1 MLTVHQFVMIIAA
14 IRAFQSGIKDNHV
27 SSFISIINLITEVI
41 AQVFI
46 AYKFPLLFV
55 SLVIMGDP
63 LFQDTIKYLYKKYK
77 EDQVKNK

>member
-1 MLTVHQFVMIIAA
+1 MSTMHTFVMLIAA
-14 IRAFQSGIKDNHV
+14 IRAFQSGIKNNDV
-27 SSFISIINLITEVI
+27 LSFISIINLITEVI

-63 LFQDTIKYLYKKYK
+63 LFQRVARRLLTKIVQK
-77 EDQVKNK
+77 